1 MGAHQRV
8 HLASRR
14 VVAAVTLGWVL
25 EKSLTWAASVPDSPF
40 FLIFL
45 FFYFI
50 L

>member
-25 EKSLTWAASVPDSPF
+25 EKVLRGQLVYQTLPF
-40 FLIFL
+40 F
-45 FFYFI
+45 
-50 L
+50 